1 MDLGLTGKK
10 ALVTGG
16 SRGIGRAIA
25 AALLAEGASVGI
37 CARGA
42 EGLEQARAALQEEAP
57 GRVVAHQADIGEADG
72 IRGFVQ
78 STVEA
83 LGGLDIFIH
92 NASGMGVPGEEGW
105 DVNYAIDV
113 MAAVRGVDEAMPA
126 LEASAAGSIVL
137 IASISG
143 MEAFGFVGDRNVREG
158 MGGPFSYGPMKAALI
173 AYGNELAQA
182 LAPKGI
188 RVNVISPGSIDFEGG
203 FWQQMAQGAR
213 PVYDGVLDTIP
224 SGRYGTVE
232 EVARVVAFIAS
243 PAASWVTAEN
253 ILVDGGQFKTNH

>member
-42 EGLEQARAALQEEAP
+42 EGLEQARTALQAEAP
-57 GRVVAHQADIGEADG
+57 GRVSAHQADIGEADG
-72 IRGFVQ
+72 IRGFVKA
-78 STVEA
+78 TVDA

-126 LEASAAGSIVL
+126 LEASDAGSIVL

-203 FWQQMAQGAR
+203 FWQQMAQGAK

-224 SGRYGTVE
+224 SGRYGTVD

-253 ILVDGGQFKTNH
+253 LLVDGGQFKTNH

>member
-1 MDLGLTGKK
+1 MDLGLSGRK
-10 ALVTGG
+10 AIVTGG

-25 AALLAEGASVGI
+25 ATLLAEGASVAI

-42 EGLEQARAALQEEAP
+42 EGLEEARAALQA
-57 GRVVAHQADIGEADG
+57 GASGHVFAQQADIGEAAG
-72 IRGFVQ
+72 IRGFVKAA
-78 STVEA
+78 VDA

-113 MAAVRGVDEAMPA
+113 MAAVRGVDQAMAA
-126 LEASAAGSIVL
+126 LESSDAGSIVF
-137 IASISG
+137 ISSISG
-143 MEAFGFVGDRNVREG
+143 MEAFGFVGDRHVREG

-203 FWQQMAQGAR
+203 FWGQMERDAK

-224 SGRYGTVE
+224 SGRYGTAG
-232 EVARVVAFIAS
+232 EVARVVSFIAS
-243 PAASWVTAEN
+243 PAASWVTADN
-253 ILVDGGQFKTNH
+253 IMVDGGQFKTNH

>member
-1 MDLGLTGKK
+1 MDLGLTDKK

-42 EGLEQARAALQEEAP
+42 EGLEQARTALQVEAP
-57 GRVVAHQADIGEADG
+57 GRVIAQQADIGEADG
-72 IRGFVQ
+72 IRGFVKA
-78 STVEA
+78 TVDA

-126 LEASAAGSIVL
+126 LEASDAGSIVL

-203 FWQQMAQGAR
+203 FWQQMAQGAK